1 MAHNN
6 KEETPIKTPL
16 DCISELCDHLL
27 GKDYFIPD
35 PVSPEQAAEIITQDI
50 INAYPKRNESPEDAV
65 RRKLK
70 QCQFCTHCESMPP
83 IFGNT
88 YSETAGYCKVRKKCV
103 KYRHKARFCKAFKL
117 LPYTPIDLTKA
128 PKAK

>member
-6 KEETPIKTPL
+6 KEETPTKTPL

-27 GKDYFIPD
+27 GKNYFIPD

-50 INAYPKRNESPEDAV
+50 LKAYPKRDESPENAV

-70 QCQFCTHCESMPP
+70 QCQFCTHCEILPP
-83 IFGNT
+83 IMGNM
-88 YSETAGYCKVRKKCV
+88 YSGIFGYCRVRKKTV
-103 KYRHKARFCKAFKL
+103 KYRHKARFCKAFTL
-117 LPYTPIDLTKA
+117 LPYAPIDISKA
-128 PKAK
+128 PKPK